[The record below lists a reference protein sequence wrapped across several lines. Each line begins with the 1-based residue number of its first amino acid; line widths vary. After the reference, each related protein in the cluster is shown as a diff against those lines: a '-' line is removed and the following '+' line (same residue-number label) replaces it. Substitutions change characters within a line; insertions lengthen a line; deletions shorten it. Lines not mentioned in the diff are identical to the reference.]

1 MVKVTTSDPNLFVV
15 AFTHQA
21 MGAFTIVA
29 INTSSSS
36 KTLVLGGSN
45 IPTTF
50 SAFRTSATENA
61 VSLGT
66 VGAPSVTLR
75 ADSVTTLVNGNV
87 FE

>member
-1 MVKVTTSDPNLFVV
+1 
-15 AFTHQA
+15 

-29 INTSSSS
+29 INTASTNKS
-36 KTLVLGGSN
+36 LVLGGSN
-45 IPTTF
+45 VPTTF
-50 SAFRTSATENA
+50 SAFRTSATENG

-66 VGAPSVTLR
+66 VGVPSITLR